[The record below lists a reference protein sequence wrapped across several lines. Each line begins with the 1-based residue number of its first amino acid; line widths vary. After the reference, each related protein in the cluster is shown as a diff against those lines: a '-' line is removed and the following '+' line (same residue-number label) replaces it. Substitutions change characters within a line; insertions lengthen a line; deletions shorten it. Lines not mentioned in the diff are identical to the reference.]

1 MAGSP
6 PKIYNVTCTNANQ
19 EYSQPLTSFTSV
31 FDIKPRD
38 PGADIKVAFISGQSG
53 TVYWTVFGG
62 ASDQQIGPFAGVLT
76 VYFQTTT
83 AGAVVEIIEKVR

>member
-19 EYSQPLTSFTSV
+19 EYSQALTSFTSV

-38 PGADIKVAFISGQSG
+38 PGTDIKVAFISGNSG
-53 TVYWTVFGG
+53 TIYWTVFGG
-62 ASDQQIGPFAGVLT
+62 ASDQMVGPYTGVLT
-76 VYFQTTT
+76 VYFQSTT
-83 AGAVVEIIEKVR
+83 AGAIVEIIEKTR